1 MTSKYTLRATRWS
14 DRDSLGRLYVS
25 AFSSA
30 NDNIIPVIFP
40 SSSTDAVRLRSILSR
55 IFEKRLF
62 SPLDYVFKSVVRTS
76 TGEVVGF
83 SCVKPPTCSVT
94 FYQRWLSPCT
104 SPFHPFT
111 LSPFHPFLHLS
122 GSCTNSFAF
131 SNVASFLHERIHC
144 RARLPHVHSKP

>member
-1 MTSKYTLRATRWS
+1 MTSKYTLRTTRWS

-40 SSSTDAVRLRSILSR
+40 SSATNHARLRSILSR

-62 SPLDYVFKSVVRTS
+62 SPLDYAFKSVVRTS

-83 SCVKPPTCSVT
+83 SCVKPPKCDVT
-94 FYQRWLSPCT
+94 FYQRWLSPCKCLYLI
-104 SPFHPFT
+104 S
-111 LSPFHPFLHLS
+111 LFLFW
-122 GSCTNSFAF
+122 GNSFTDTW
-131 SNVASFLHERIHC
+131 V
-144 RARLPHVHSKP
+144 V